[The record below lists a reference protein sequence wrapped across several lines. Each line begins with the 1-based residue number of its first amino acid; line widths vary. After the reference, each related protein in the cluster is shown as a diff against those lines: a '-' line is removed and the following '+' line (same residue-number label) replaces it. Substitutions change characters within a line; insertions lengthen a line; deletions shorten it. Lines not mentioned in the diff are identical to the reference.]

1 MNEKLSDK
9 RAFARWYIEKELFL
23 KDKDMI
29 FLSVTPKDLDKV
41 KELFADFRFENGKS
55 VMESSFKFD
64 TEQEEIIMKL
74 STDVYKEE
82 YLAEITKEHIDK
94 SYVNEIEDIIED
106 IDWHYENES
115 TIKEFEKSFDESITG
130 IKAGDAIKYNGE
142 LYKASWMVDDIMSS
156 TGRLGLMPE
165 DKSRPQEVVRF
176 IGSYNLFDKVEKV
189 QDEARNLPKEIS
201 TALAKEIVDFMENY
215 DRAFGYSDEIEGQR
229 NKEEWIQTVKN
240 AFVQGEGKVYIETVS
255 RLREETARAVK
266 QAARIEK
273 ALMICGEER
282 GSKQVLINEE
292 IEEIE
297 EIFER

>member
-1 MNEKLSDK
+1 
-9 RAFARWYIEKELFL
+9 
-23 KDKDMI
+23 
-29 FLSVTPKDLDKV
+29 
-41 KELFADFRFENGKS
+41 
-55 VMESSFKFD
+55 
-64 TEQEEIIMKL
+64 
-74 STDVYKEE
+74 
-82 YLAEITKEHIDK
+82 
-94 SYVNEIEDIIED
+94 
-106 IDWHYENES
+106 
-115 TIKEFEKSFDESITG
+115 
-130 IKAGDAIKYNGE
+130 
-142 LYKASWMVDDIMSS
+142 MVDDIMSS

-165 DKSRPQEVVRF
+165 DKSRSQEVVRF

-292 IEEIE
+292 VEEIE